1 MSEEAG
7 DGRAVRFAYNDE
19 IIENKGKG
27 ESPAHEESSEGQD
40 PVESATQESGDGLL
54 GLKVRN
60 FGPLIIAQNYE
71 RMQGTGSAVWQAAE
85 AMLQMMTL
93 PAYQTMLNDRKVLE
107 LGAGTGINSLA
118 AAMSKG
124 HVVATDGDLE
134 SLALIEENVKKNQF
148 QLNRPVVVRQL
159 VWGDQ
164 AQIKAIKQEFGLF
177 DVILGSDVLFEAIE
191 GHLLVT
197 VYELCAMQGVVILTH
212 TPRESA
218 RENSILQSF
227 SRYFNMTQS
236 IVSGTDVVCTFL
248 TRKITYY

>member
-1 MSEEAG
+1 MSASQDG
-7 DGRAVRFAYNDE
+7 SGRAVRFAAADE
-19 IIENKGKG
+19 VINPTENK
-27 ESPAHEESSEGQD
+27 AR
-40 PVESATQESGDGLL
+40 VEDDENQTTAAPQESGDGLL

-85 AMLQMMTL
+85 AMLQLMTQ
-93 PAYQTMLNDRKVLE
+93 PAYQTMLQDRKVLE

-118 AAMSKG
+118 ASMSRG
-124 HVVATDGDLE
+124 HVVATDGDPE
-134 SLALIEENVKKNQF
+134 SLALIEENVKTNQF
-148 QLNRPVVVRQL
+148 RLPRPVAVRKL

-177 DVILGSDVLFEAIE
+177 DVILGSDVLFEAME
-191 GHLLVT
+191 GYLLVT

-218 RENSILQSF
+218 RENTILQGF
-227 SRYFNMTQS
+227 TRYFNMTQS
-236 IVSGTDVVCTFL
+236 FVSGTDVVCTIL
-248 TRKITYY
+248 TRKIKYHN